1 MRLEEAK
8 RLHPNEWIAFR
19 PLGEGENPEGRL
31 ILHHPDRRTF
41 DKKLIRQGISDV
53 YITFTGPLV
62 REGFSVMFCVTCDC
76 PWAFHWWSRM
86 SWSPGRKVRCGWI

>member
-1 MRLEEAK
+1 MPRHSNGAAFTGELTEKAVMRLEEAK

-19 PLGEGENPEGRL
+19 PLGEGDNPEGRL

-62 REGFSVMFCVTCDC
+62 REGFSVMF
-76 PWAFHWWSRM
+76 WSRA
-86 SWSPGRKVRCGWI
+86 

>member
-1 MRLEEAK
+1 MRLEDVK

-41 DKKLIRQGISDV
+41 DKELIERGISDV
-53 YITFTGPLV
+53 YITYAGL
-62 REGFSVMFCVTCDC
+62 
-76 PWAFHWWSRM
+76 WSERA
-86 SWSPGRKVRCGWI
+86 SL